1 MKKPAAVA
9 WAGLVFGACAL
20 PRYRSLSGD
29 DYALTPEQAPCANQ
43 RLGAALGLAALQ
55 HDDADLGFDHF
66 DPAAPVAAHHVRRAR
81 GAGTLSDLLR

>member
-20 PRYRSLSGD
+20 PRYRSLSGKH
-29 DYALTPEQAPCANQ
+29 YTLTPEQAPCANQ

-55 HDDADLGFDHF
+55 HDAYLCFDHF
-66 DPAAPVAAHHVRRAR
+66 DPAAPVAAHHVGRAR